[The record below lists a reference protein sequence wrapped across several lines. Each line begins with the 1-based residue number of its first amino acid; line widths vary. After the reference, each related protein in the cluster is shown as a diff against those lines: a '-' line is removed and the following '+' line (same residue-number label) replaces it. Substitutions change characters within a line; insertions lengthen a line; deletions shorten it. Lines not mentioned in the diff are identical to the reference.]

1 MPCLPGDVPSIL
13 RVAEVRRRRQ
23 VADRRT
29 AGSVRSSKLPLNI
42 VTDMVSSALSLTFG
56 PGRFKSSPL
65 QKSENKSI
73 YPFVVNSSGI
83 ILCGHITEAMK
94 QDAAN
99 KVGGILAAA
108 V

>member
-13 RVAEVRRRRQ
+13 RVDEVRRRRQ

-42 VTDMVSSALSLTFG
+42 VTDMVSSALSLTFS

-65 QKSENKSI
+65 QKSENNNN
-73 YPFVVNSSGI
+73 PFAVNSSGI

-99 KVGGILAAA
+99 KAGGILAA
-108 V
+108 VV